1 MAGLPTD
8 AGRAVAEAIG
18 PGEYLRR
25 WRDRLLASPRFQ
37 RWAASTPLVRRVGER
52 HARALFDLCAGFVY
66 SQVLVACVRLDVF
79 ELLAEGPRTSCDLAA
94 RWGLPEAAAA
104 RLLDAAVSLDLLE
117 RRGDASYGLGLLG
130 AALRGNPGVAAM
142 IEHHALLYDDLRDPV
157 ALLRRDGPTR
167 LARFWTYAGAEQF
180 AGADAGDAA
189 GLAAAAVR
197 DYTRLMSGSQHLVAA
212 DILDAYPLQQHRC
225 LLDIGGG
232 DGSFAL
238 SAARRAPQLRAIVV
252 DLPAVAALARQR
264 IDADGLSDRIAVAG
278 LDARVDRLP
287 TGADVASLVRVIHDH
302 DDGPALA
309 LLRAVH
315 AALAP
320 GGTLLVA
327 EPMAATA
334 KAEPM
339 GAAYFGLYLWAM
351 GSGRPRRFE
360 ELAQL
365 VIAAGFRAP
374 REVEV
379 RRPLLTRLLRC
390 STDA

>member
-1 MAGLPTD
+1 MAGLPAD
-8 AGRAVAEAIG
+8 AGLAGVDARR
-18 PGEYLRR
+18 PGERLRR
-25 WRDRLLASPRFQ
+25 WRDRLLGSPRFQ
-37 RWAASTPLVRRVGER
+37 RWVSSTPLVRRIGER
-52 HARALFDLCAGFVY
+52 HAQALFDLCAGFVY

-79 ELLAEGPRTSCDLAA
+79 ELLADGPRTCRELAD
-94 RWGLPEAAAA
+94 RWRLPEPAAG
-104 RLLDAAVSLDLLE
+104 RLLEAAVSLNLLE
-117 RRGDASYGLGLLG
+117 RRRGESYGLGLLG

-167 LARFWTYAGAEQF
+167 LARFWTYAGA
-180 AGADAGDAA
+180 APVAAADGEDAVRPT
-189 GLAAAAVR
+189 AAAVR
-197 DYTRLMSGSQHLVAA
+197 DYTRLMSSSQHLVAA
-212 DILDAYPLQQHRC
+212 DILDAYDLRQHRC

-232 DGSFAL
+232 DGSFAI
-238 SAARRAPQLRAIVV
+238 SAAGRAPQLQAIVV
-252 DLPAVAALARQR
+252 DLPAVAALAQQR
-264 IDADGLSDRIAVAG
+264 IDAAGFAARIAVVG
-278 LDARVDRLP
+278 LDARVGPLP

-309 LLRAVH
+309 LLRAAH

-320 GGTLLVA
+320 GGTLLLA

-351 GSGRPRRFE
+351 GSGRPRRCE

-365 VIAAGFRAP
+365 ATAAGFRAP
-374 REVEV
+374 QEIAV

-390 STDA
+390 CKAA

>member
-1 MAGLPTD
+1 
-8 AGRAVAEAIG
+8 V
-18 PGEYLRR
+18 
-25 WRDRLLASPRFQ
+25 LASPRFQ
-37 RWAASTPLVRRVGER
+37 RWAASTPLIRRIGER
-52 HARALFDLCAGFVY
+52 QARRLFDLCAGFVY
-66 SQVLVACVRLDVF
+66 SQVLVACVRLGVF
-79 ELLAEGPRTSCDLAA
+79 ELLAEGPRTCRDLAA
-94 RWGLPEAAAA
+94 RWRLSEAAAG

-117 RRGDASYGLGLLG
+117 RRGNESYGLGLLG

-167 LARFWTYAGAEQF
+167 LANFWTYAGATP
-180 AGADAGDAA
+180 GAAVDVDEAER
-189 GLAAAAVR
+189 LAAMAMR
-197 DYTRLMSGSQHLVAA
+197 DYTRLMSSSQHLVAV
-212 DILDAYPLQQHRC
+212 DILDAYPLQRHRC

-232 DGSFAL
+232 DGSFAM
-238 SAARRAPQLRAIVV
+238 SAVSRAPQLRAIVV
-252 DLPAVAALARQR
+252 DLPEVVALAQQR
-264 IDADGLSDRIAVAG
+264 IDAGGLAGRIAVAG

-309 LLRAVH
+309 LLRAAH

-320 GGTLLVA
+320 GGTLLLA

-334 KAEPM
+334 GAEPM

-365 VIAAGFRAP
+365 ATAAGFHAP
-374 REVEV
+374 QEVAV
-379 RRPLLTRLLRC
+379 RRPLLTRMLRC
-390 STDA
+390 SRAA

>member
-8 AGRAVAEAIG
+8 AGRAMADGIG

-25 WRDRLLASPRFQ
+25 WRDRVLASPRFQ

-52 HARALFDLCAGFVY
+52 HARRLFDLCAGFVY

-79 ELLAEGPRTSCDLAA
+79 ELLAEGPRTCRDLAG
-94 RWGLPEAAAA
+94 RWRLSEAAVA

-117 RRGDASYGLGLLG
+117 RRGDQSYGLGLLG

-167 LARFWTYAGAEQF
+167 LANFWTYAGATPGSDE
-180 AGADAGDAA
+180 AKRS
-189 GLAAAAVR
+189 AAAAMC
-197 DYTRLMSGSQHLVAA
+197 DYTRLMSTSQHLVAA
-212 DILDAYPLQQHRC
+212 DILDAYPLQRHRC

-232 DGSFAL
+232 DGSFAM
-238 SAARRAPQLRAIVV
+238 SAVSRAPRLRAIVV
-252 DLPAVAALARQR
+252 DLPEVAALAQQR
-264 IDADGLSDRIAVAG
+264 IDAGGLADRIAVAG
-278 LDARVDRLP
+278 LDARIDRLP

-309 LLRAVH
+309 LLRAAH

-334 KAEPM
+334 GAEPI

-365 VIAAGFRAP
+365 ATAAGFHAP
-374 REVEV
+374 QEVAV
-379 RRPLLTRLLRC
+379 RRPLLTRMLRC
-390 STDA
+390 SRAA